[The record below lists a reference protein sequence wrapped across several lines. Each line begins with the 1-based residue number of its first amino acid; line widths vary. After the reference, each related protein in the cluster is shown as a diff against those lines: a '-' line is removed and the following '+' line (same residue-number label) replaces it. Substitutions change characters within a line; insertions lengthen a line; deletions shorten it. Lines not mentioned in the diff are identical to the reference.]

1 MLDSEK
7 EIILRAIHEL
17 HSSDGDYYKG
27 IYMLCDLIE
36 LKTPYIISDGIHQI
50 NISGLKLNKN
60 YFDDN

>member
-17 HSSDGDYYKG
+17 HSDNGDYCKG

-36 LKTPYIISDGIHQI
+36 LKTPYVIFDGVHQI
-50 NISGLKLNKN
+50 NLSGSKLKKN
-60 YFDDN
+60 YFDAN

>member
-17 HSSDGDYYKG
+17 HSSTGDYCKG

-36 LKTPYIISDGIHQI
+36 LKAPYVIFDGVHQI
-50 NISGLKLNKN
+50 NLSELRLKKN